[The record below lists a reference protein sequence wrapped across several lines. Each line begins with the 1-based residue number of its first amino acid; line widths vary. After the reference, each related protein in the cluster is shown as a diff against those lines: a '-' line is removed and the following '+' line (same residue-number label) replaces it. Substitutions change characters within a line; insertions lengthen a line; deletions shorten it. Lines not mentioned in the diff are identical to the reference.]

1 MVDFSPSLLPRSDAM
16 RVISTGCSW
25 PGAPT
30 RIWIF
35 SLELMVP
42 LRCAYRSFT
51 VYTVGVLCAVSMS
64 WYRYVLACEAVISAY
79 MLSFAR
85 LRWISTMPPRP
96 STLVSVWLDFQPN
109 LAASN
114 PLRWTQC
121 LDASPLPLRP
131 PLIST
136 SPCAGSTLAKLYF
149 SLILDWLTMFR
160 QSWSKSPFMICFGRL
175 DAA

>member
-1 MVDFSPSLLPRSDAM
+1 
-16 RVISTGCSW
+16 
-25 PGAPT
+25 
-30 RIWIF
+30 
-35 SLELMVP
+35 
-42 LRCAYRSFT
+42 
-51 VYTVGVLCAVSMS
+51 MS

-109 LAASN
+109 LFASN

-121 LDASPLPLRP
+121 LDASPLLFSA

-136 SPCAGSTLAKLYF
+136 SPCAGSMLAKLYF
-149 SLILDWLTMFR
+149 ALILDWLTIFR
-160 QSWSKSPFMICFGRL
+160 QSWSKSLLTSCFGRPL
-175 DAA
+175 AAYSATSSSATSFTLPEVLSLAGWVVFSLPRWFDGTSPVASEAFLS